1 MSKKTPFPRLLTVAV
16 VLAVIAPGIVS
27 GGEPNPPSRLS
38 ADFVMTRT
46 LVVLSD
52 TITSSGKL
60 TLGGPG
66 LLRWEMTSP
75 SRSVLVVNKGTAWIH
90 YPDMGVTKGFD
101 LSKDPVMKVLSE
113 HLLVLTAGQ
122 FDRMEKF
129 YDVSDLP
136 NGVKRLVPFEPAVKN
151 VFSEIRVKM
160 GAAGVVSWVEMV
172 SGSGDLTRIAFEN
185 VKLNPTPAPNL
196 FEKPANVS

>member
-1 MSKKTPFPRLLTVAV
+1 MSKKIPFPRLLIVAV
-16 VLAVIAPGIVS
+16 ALAVIVPGIVS
-27 GGEPNPPSRLS
+27 GGEPDPPSRLS

-52 TITSSGKL
+52 TISSSGKL

-75 SRSVLVVNKGTAWIH
+75 ARSVLVVNKGTAWIH
-90 YPDMGVTKGFD
+90 YPDMGVTRGFD

-113 HLLVLTAGQ
+113 HLLALTGGQ
-122 FDRMEKF
+122 FDKMKKF
-129 YDVSDLP
+129 YDVSDLAD
-136 NGVKRLVPFEPAVKN
+136 GVKRLVPRETAVKN

-160 GAAGVVSWVEMV
+160 GARGVVSWVEMV
-172 SGSGDLTRIAFEN
+172 SGSGDLTRIAFKN
-185 VKLNPTPAPNL
+185 VKINPSPEPDL
-196 FEKPANVS
+196 FEKPAN

>member
-1 MSKKTPFPRLLTVAV
+1 MGKQTPFPRLLTVAV

-27 GGEPNPPSRLS
+27 SGEPDPPSRLS

-52 TITSSGKL
+52 TISSSGKL

-75 SRSVLVVNKGTAWIH
+75 SRSVLVINKGTAWIH

-113 HLLVLTAGQ
+113 HLLVLTGGQ

-129 YDVSDLP
+129 YDVSDLAH
-136 NGVKRLVPFEPAVKN
+136 GVKRLVPKEKAVKN

-160 GAAGVVSWVEMV
+160 GARGVVSWVEMV
-172 SGSGDLTRIAFEN
+172 SGSGDLTRIVFKN
-185 VKLNPTPAPNL
+185 VKINPSPEPDL
-196 FEKPANVS
+196 FEKTASP

>member
-1 MSKKTPFPRLLTVAV
+1 MGKKTPFPRLLIITVA
-16 VLAVIAPGIVS
+16 LAVTVS
-27 GGEPNPPSRLS
+27 GVVFGGEPDPQSRLS

-52 TITSSGKL
+52 TISSSGKL

-75 SRSVLVVNKGTAWIH
+75 SRSVLVVNNGTAWIH

-113 HLLVLTAGQ
+113 HLLALTGGQ
-122 FDRMEKF
+122 FDKMQKF
-129 YDVSDLP
+129 YEVSDLE
-136 NGVKRLVPFEPAVKN
+136 NGVKRLVPKEKVVKS
-151 VFSEIRVKM
+151 VFLEIRVKM
-160 GAAGVVSWVEMV
+160 GARGVASWVEMV
-172 SGSGDLTRIAFEN
+172 SGSGDLTRIVFEN
-185 VKLNPTPAPNL
+185 VELNPSIAPDL
-196 FEKPANVS
+196 FEKPASP

>member
-1 MSKKTPFPRLLTVAV
+1 MGKEIPFPPLLTIAV
-16 VLAVIAPGIVS
+16 VLAMTVPGIVS
-27 GGEPNPPSRLS
+27 GGEPDPPSRLS

-52 TITSSGKL
+52 TISSSGNL

-75 SRSVLVVNKGTAWIH
+75 ARSVLVINKGTAWIH

-113 HLLVLTAGQ
+113 HLLALTGGQ
-122 FDRMEKF
+122 FDEMKKF
-129 YDVSDLP
+129 YDVSDLAD
-136 NGVKRLVPFEPAVKN
+136 GVKRLVPRETAVRS
-151 VFSEIRVKM
+151 VFFEIRVKM
-160 GAAGVVSWVEMV
+160 GARGVASWVEMV
-172 SGSGDLTRIAFEN
+172 SGSGDLTRIVFKN
-185 VKLNPTPAPNL
+185 VNLDPSTAPDL
-196 FEKPANVS
+196 FEKPANMS

>member
-1 MSKKTPFPRLLTVAV
+1 MSKKPPFLRTLTVAV
-16 VLAVIAPGIVS
+16 VLAVTVSGFVS
-27 GGEPNPPSRLS
+27 GGEPDPPGRLS

-52 TITSSGKL
+52 TISSSGKL

-113 HLLVLTAGQ
+113 HLLALTGGQ
-122 FDRMEKF
+122 FDEMKKF
-129 YDVSDLP
+129 YDVSDLAD
-136 NGVKRLVPFEPAVKN
+136 GAKRLVPGETAVKN

-160 GAAGVVSWVEMV
+160 GAKGVVSWVEMV
-172 SGSGDLTRIAFEN
+172 SGSGDLTRIVFEN
-185 VKLNPTPAPNL
+185 VKINPSMAPDL
-196 FEKPANVS
+196 FEKPAN